1 MKKFDSINVIP
12 FVDILLVLL
21 TIVLMSSTFITRSLM
36 PINVPKSTSSQQN
49 TLTHV
54 AISITKEG
62 AFFYE
67 KEPFTQEKL
76 IEHLKTLTRSTP
88 VTIQCDKEAPF
99 EFFVTLLDTLANQ
112 HFSNVSIL
120 TQP

>member
-21 TIVLMSSTFITRSLM
+21 TIVLMSSTFITKTLM

-49 TLTHV
+49 TLTHI
-54 AISITKEG
+54 AISISKEG
-62 AFFYE
+62 AIFYE
-67 KEPFTQEKL
+67 KELCTQEKL
-76 IEHLKTLTRSTP
+76 TEHLKTLVCSTP
-88 VTIQCDKEAPF
+88 ITIQCDKEAPF
-99 EFFVTLLDTLANQ
+99 EFFVTILDTLANQ